1 MDFLQSS
8 PGGGTSL
15 WQTLGEKVSSI
26 FNPSSVLEDVVSAQD
41 NVPVQKGMPS
51 ANRPASVDPKVKSEH
66 KCTCGMHLESA
77 EESVQGTST
86 TKTPAGKK

>member
-1 MDFLQSS
+1 MKHKRLSSDFCAFCISTNREGIFSHYFIMDFLQNQ
-8 PGGGTSL
+8 

-41 NVPVQKGMPS
+41 NVPVQKSMPS

-66 KCTCGMHLESA
+66 KCTCGGH
-77 EESVQGTST
+77 
-86 TKTPAGKK
+86 